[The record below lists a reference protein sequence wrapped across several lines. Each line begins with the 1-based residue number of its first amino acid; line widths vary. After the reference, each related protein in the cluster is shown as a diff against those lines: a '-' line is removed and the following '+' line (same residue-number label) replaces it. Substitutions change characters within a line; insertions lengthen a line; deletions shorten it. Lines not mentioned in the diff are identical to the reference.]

1 MVIDFLILFSIIVT
15 TSINEES
22 QSQLITR
29 SIHEDNSKTNNLNY
43 YLAGFIEG
51 DGSIKI
57 PKTVRSE
64 KGKILYPSIT
74 IVFAAKDLPLAK
86 FLANILNGTTNKA
99 KGEYYVL
106 SIYSIKNIYSLV
118 NRINGK
124 FRTPKIEALHRLINW
139 LNEHTQFE
147 PLELLPLDKTN
158 LNSNAWLAGFSDCDS
173 NFLITFLEKNGI
185 AKSIQLTF
193 RLSQRQNYHTFLA
206 LGISYLSVL
215 TEIVTLLS
223 TKVTSFERNRFNKES
238 NYIEKG
244 YLITVKS
251 ILARNNL
258 IDYFS
263 KYPLLSSKRLD
274 YNDWLKAHK
283 LIISKKYKDIEGTAK
298 LIELKNSMNTKRY
311 YFNWDHLNN

>member
-1 MVIDFLILFSIIVT
+1 MT

-22 QSQLITR
+22 QSHLITC
-29 SIHEDNSKTNNLNY
+29 SNHEGNSKSNNLNY
-43 YLAGFIEG
+43 YLAGLIEG

-74 IVFAAKDLPLAK
+74 IVFAAKDFPLAK

-139 LNEHTQFE
+139 LNEHTEFE
-147 PLELLPLDKTN
+147 PLDLLSLDKTN

-193 RLSQRQNYHTFLA
+193 RLSQRQNYYTFSS

-215 TEIVTLLS
+215 TEIATLLS
-223 TKVTSFERNRFNKES
+223 TKVTSFERNRFNKKS

-283 LIISKKYKDIEGTAK
+283 LIISKTYKDIEGTAK